1 MSVMLTADDLA
12 ARTDR
17 AVAAAAASGCDVG
30 LTVAEPRVLY
40 DVFSVVVHLAPAPVV
55 VVRVPTV
62 LRGRTA
68 QLGSVPRLREA
79 QVVGTRHR
87 GGTPLHPQAQL
98 AEPVRHLSGSGV
110 AIPR

>member
-1 MSVMLTADDLA
+1 MLTVDDLA

-17 AVAAAAASGCDVG
+17 AVAAAAASGRDVG

-40 DVFSVVVHLAPAPVV
+40 DVFSVVVHLAPAPV